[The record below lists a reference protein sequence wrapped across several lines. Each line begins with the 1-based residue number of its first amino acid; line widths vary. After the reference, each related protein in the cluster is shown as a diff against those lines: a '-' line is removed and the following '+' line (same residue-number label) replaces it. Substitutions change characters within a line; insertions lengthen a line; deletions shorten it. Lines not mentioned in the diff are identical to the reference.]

1 MAEPTREELEAEL
14 ARLNAA
20 LGDGVVRVQSG
31 DRSKQYDLAE
41 MRRRRDEIRA
51 DLSRLTAGRMVRQ
64 VRTFSTKGL

>member
-14 ARLNAA
+14 ARLNAT

-31 DRSKQYDLAE
+31 DRSKQYDLTE
-41 MRRRRDEIRA
+41 MRRRRDEIRS
-51 DLSRLTAGRMVRQ
+51 DLGRLRAGRMVRQ